1 MSAFY
6 FITLSAMSTVNLNYE
21 DFEKALQ
28 VKSMIETE
36 FARHYTAAKLAHMAG
51 TNELKL
57 RAAFK
62 MITGEPLYHYRTL
75 IRMEHAKKLLQTTDL
90 SMKII
95 SNQVGLDKRN
105 FNRQFKRL
113 TGTTPKQWR
122 NDHYNDQD

>member
-1 MSAFY
+1 MS
-6 FITLSAMSTVNLNYE
+6 IVHLNNE

-28 VKSMIETE
+28 VKSIIETD
-36 FARHYTAAKLAHMAG
+36 FDKHYTAAKLAHLAG

-62 MITGEPLYHYRTL
+62 IITGKPLYHYWTL
-75 IRMEHAKKLLQTTDL
+75 IRMERAKNLLETTDL

-95 SNQVGLDKRN
+95 ANRVGLDKRN
-105 FNRQFKRL
+105 LNRQFKKL

-122 NDHYNDQD
+122 NDHYNDPGQLFDS

>member
-1 MSAFY
+1 
-6 FITLSAMSTVNLNYE
+6 MSTVNLNTE

-28 VKSMIETE
+28 VKSFIETE
-36 FARHYTAAKLAHMAG
+36 FARHHTAAKLAHMVG

-62 MITGEPLYHYRTL
+62 IITGEPLYHYWTL
-75 IRMEHAKKLLQTTDL
+75 IRMKHAKNLLETTDL

-95 SNQVGLDKRN
+95 SSTVGLDKRN

-113 TGTTPKQWR
+113 TGNTPKQWR
-122 NDHYNDQD
+122 NDHYNDQGQLYNS

>member
-1 MSAFY
+1 
-6 FITLSAMSTVNLNYE
+6 MSTVNLNYE

-28 VKSMIETE
+28 VKSIIETE
-36 FARHYTAAKLAHMAG
+36 FNRHYTAAKLAHMAG

-57 RAAFK
+57 RTAFK
-62 MITGEPLYHYRTL
+62 IITGEPLYHYRTL
-75 IRMEHAKKLLQTTDL
+75 IRMDHAKKLLQTTDL

-113 TGTTPKQWR
+113 TGNTPKQWR
-122 NDHYNDQD
+122 NEHYNDQDQLFER

>member
-1 MSAFY
+1 
-6 FITLSAMSTVNLNYE
+6 MSTVNLNTE

-28 VKSMIETE
+28 VKSIIETE
-36 FARHYTAAKLAHMAG
+36 FDKHYTAAKLAHMAG

-62 MITGEPLYHYRTL
+62 IITGEPLYHYWTI
-75 IRMEHAKKLLQTTDL
+75 IRMEHVKNLLETTDL

-95 SNQVGLDKRN
+95 AIRVGIDKRN
-105 FNRQFKRL
+105 LNRQFKKL

-122 NDHYNDQD
+122 NDHYNDQGQLFET